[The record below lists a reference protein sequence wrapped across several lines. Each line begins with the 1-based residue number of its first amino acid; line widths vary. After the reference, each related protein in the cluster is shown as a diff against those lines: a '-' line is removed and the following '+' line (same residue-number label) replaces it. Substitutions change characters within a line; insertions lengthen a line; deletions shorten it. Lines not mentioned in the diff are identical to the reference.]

1 MIYIILILIYSV
13 NGIVIDNNQ
22 VVLHEN
28 NYYCKN
34 DLNSTDCLHSLWN
47 LLCTNEAYDDSYTKS
62 LVSNLNDIV
71 SIKKQIILDLKCT
84 LEFNDCF
91 YLEHDCYWDHDN
103 DSNTPNIMC
112 TLSEQ
117 VTHPSAVSHNYE
129 EEVCFECHFTHNCAL
144 NIFNSVCKNTNHVLI
159 RDDYKNI
166 NNIINLHD
174 HFHDN
179 ICDSYKLDV
188 VDQTRYV
195 GTNEFSNFELAI
207 NMHKVVTIFFI
218 YFVVVYIIYISIE
231 YYYDMYDL
239 I

>member
-1 MIYIILILIYSV
+1 
-13 NGIVIDNNQ
+13 
-22 VVLHEN
+22 
-28 NYYCKN
+28 
-34 DLNSTDCLHSLWN
+34 LHSLWN
-47 LLCTNEAYDDSYTKS
+47 LLCTHEAYDDFYTKS

-71 SIKKQIILDLKCT
+71 SIKKQIILDYKCT
-84 LEFNDCF
+84 LEFDDCF
-91 YLEHDCYWDHDN
+91 YLDTDCYHPNEFCISQDEADN
-103 DSNTPNIMC
+103 T
-112 TLSEQ
+112 
-117 VTHPSAVSHNYE
+117 AVSRAHNYE
-129 EEVCFECHFTHNCAL
+129 EDVCFECHFTHNCAL
-144 NIFNSVCKNTNHVLI
+144 NIFNSVCKNTNYVLS